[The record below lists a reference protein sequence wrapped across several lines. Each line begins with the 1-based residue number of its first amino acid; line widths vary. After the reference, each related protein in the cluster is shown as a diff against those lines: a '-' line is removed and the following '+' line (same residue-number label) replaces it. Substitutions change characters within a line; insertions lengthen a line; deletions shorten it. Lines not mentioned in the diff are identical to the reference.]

1 MLLLAS
7 HGIVVRCHKRDLI
20 RLTASLVISLWIG
33 GSSSD
38 VGEAKYNK
46 ELIHKSSVICLVDKN
61 HLHKKN
67 AVQL

>member
-7 HGIVVRCHKRDLI
+7 HGVVVRCQKRDLI

-38 VGEAKYNK
+38 VGEAKYGK
-46 ELIHKSSVICLVDKN
+46 ELIHKSSVIRLVDKY
-61 HLHKKN
+61 HLQEKN
-67 AVQL
+67 DVQL

>member
-7 HGIVVRCHKRDLI
+7 HGVVVRCQKRDLI

-38 VGEAKYNK
+38 VGEAKYGK
-46 ELIHKSSVICLVDKN
+46 ELIHKSSVICLVDIN
-61 HLHKKN
+61 HLHEKI